1 MLKAR
6 TRERIKKIALPI
18 GGLLVGGINGL
29 FGGGGGMLLVPLLT
43 FIGGLEQKES
53 HATAIA
59 IILPLCVVTAIT
71 YTLFGKI
78 ALLSAG
84 FTELGVI
91 IGGIIG
97 AIFLKKISS
106 KLLSVFFYVLMIV
119 AGVRMLI

>member
-1 MLKAR
+1 M
-6 TRERIKKIALPI
+6 ERVNVKERGRNIILCI
-18 GGLLVGGINGL
+18 GGLLVGGVSGL
-29 FGGGGGMLLVPLLT
+29 FGGGGGMLLVPLLS
-43 FIGGLEQKES
+43 FVGGLEQKES

-84 FTELGVI
+84 FAEIGVI

-97 AIFLKKISS
+97 AILLKKLSS
-106 KLLSVFFYVLMIV
+106 KFLSIVFYLLMIF
-119 AGVRMLI
+119 AGMRMVI